1 MDVIT
6 MPSTTSLINQL
17 KSDYPQFLFKKSKR
31 FLWSPS
37 ENTVYYTGS
46 DDNYSFLLHELS
58 HGLLGHTDYD
68 RDVALIAMERAAW
81 DTATSLAPSYGLAI
95 SNNTIESTL
104 DSYREWLHARST
116 CPHCK
121 ATGLQTKSHTYTCLA
136 CHHSWRVNEARI
148 CALRRF
154 SLD

>member
-1 MDVIT
+1 MDVTI

-17 KSDYPQFLFKKSKR
+17 KSDYPQFSFKKSKR

-46 DDNYSFLLHELS
+46 DDDYSFLLHELS
-58 HGLLGHTDYD
+58 HGLLGHADYR
-68 RDVALIAMERAAW
+68 RDVELIAMERAAW
-81 DTATSLAPSYGLAI
+81 DKAVSIAPHYRL
-95 SNNTIESTL
+95 TIPEETVESTL

-116 CPHCK
+116 CPNCK
-121 ATGLQTKSHTYTCLA
+121 ATGLQIKQHVYSCIA

-154 SLD
+154 SL